1 MIIVNPNHLY
11 ALYQC
16 TEKNDAPDL
25 ATVGMAMF
33 LAEHPEISR
42 EEDKAMRLFVGAH
55 GQKLAKAYP
64 DEKRFYLAYAMGLVE
79 DMESA
84 IQREEVEKEEAE
96 KAEEPS
102 GKEDQTASGTRE
114 DAGE

>member
-33 LAEHPEISR
+33 LAEHPEISQ
-42 EEDKAMRLFVGAH
+42 EESKAMRLFTGAH

-64 DEKRFYLAYAMGLVE
+64 DEKRFYLAYAIGLVE

-84 IQREEVEKEEAE
+84 IQREEVEREEAE
-96 KAEEPS
+96 KAEKP
-102 GKEDQTASGTRE
+102 GAGQDQVGGDEAVQQ
-114 DAGE
+114 

>member
-16 TEKNDAPDL
+16 TEKNDAPHL

-102 GKEDQTASGTRE
+102 GNEDQTASGTRE

>member
-1 MIIVNPNHLY
+1 MYIVNPNHLY

-33 LAEHPEISR
+33 LQEHPEISK
-42 EEDKAMRLFVGAH
+42 EESAAMRLFTGTH
-55 GQKLAKAYP
+55 GRALAKAYP

-79 DMESA
+79 DMEHA
-84 IQREEVEKEEAE
+84 IQQEEVEQEEAE
-96 KAEEPS
+96 KAAEEAQ
-102 GKEDQTASGTRE
+102 DQGSQQ
-114 DAGE
+114 

>member
-1 MIIVNPNHLY
+1 MLIVNPNSLY

-33 LAEHPEISR
+33 LEEHPEISR
-42 EEDKAMRLFVGAH
+42 EESEAMRLFTGSH
-55 GQKLAKAYP
+55 GKALAKAYP

-79 DMESA
+79 DIESA
-84 IQREEVEKEEAE
+84 IQREEVEKEEKE
-96 KAEEPS
+96 KTAEE
-102 GKEDQTASGTRE
+102 EQVR
-114 DAGE
+114 DAQV

>member
-33 LAEHPEISR
+33 LAENPEISR

-102 GKEDQTASGTRE
+102 GNEDQTASGTRE

>member
-1 MIIVNPNHLY
+1 MLIANANDLY
-11 ALYQC
+11 VLYQC

-33 LAEHPEISR
+33 LEEHPEISK
-42 EEDKAMRLFVGAH
+42 EEGEALRLFTGSH
-55 GQKLAKAYP
+55 GKALAKAYP

-84 IQREEVEKEEAE
+84 IQREETEREEAE
-96 KAEEPS
+96 KAAQEEAVS
-102 GKEDQTASGTRE
+102 DGQ
-114 DAGE
+114 